1 MANRLTTIQGS
12 VNPILSQFA
21 KGYKSGERIA
31 KLVAPV
37 IRSYTE
43 SGTYYIFGKEG
54 MRIIDTERALRAMS
68 KQTDFEIDST
78 TYRCEEHALHTP
90 LDYKEIEAAQKYGA
104 SAVLSLETRAINF
117 VQNLLEIELE
127 KAVADIVFDSTYFS
141 GNNTTLT
148 GDDQWSSAN
157 SDPLGQIKTGI
168 QAARADMGIE
178 PNTLILGYT
187 AYWALAMHAQIKAMV
202 TDSVNKPI
210 TVTAPD
216 LANLLR
222 LKNVFVGQAAYTT
235 DAGVFTDLWTDSA
248 ALIYLPENM
257 EMPEGTTPHTV
268 IIEEEGYPEVKT
280 FDDKKVRLYEV
291 TRKYDIV
298 NIDNTFGYLIEDTVA

>member
-12 VNPILSQFA
+12 TNPILSQFA
-21 KGYKSGERIA
+21 KGYKSETRIA
-31 KLVAPV
+31 RLVAPT

-54 MRIIDTERALRAMS
+54 FRIIDTERALRAMS
-68 KQTDFEIDST
+68 KQTDFAISST
-78 TYRCEEHALHTP
+78 TYRCVEHALHTP

-104 SAVLSLETRAINF
+104 SAVLSLEQRAVNF
-117 VQNLLEIELE
+117 VQGLLEIELE
-127 KAVADIVFDSTYFS
+127 KAVADIMFSTTYYS
-141 GNNTTLT
+141 GNYTTLT

-178 PNTLILGYT
+178 PNTLVLGYT
-187 AYWALAMHAQIKAMV
+187 PYWALSTHAQIKAMISDNV
-202 TDSVNKPI
+202 SKPI

-222 LKNVFVGQAAYTT
+222 LKNVYVGQAAYTT
-235 DAGVFTDLWTDSA
+235 DAGVFTDLWGDYA
-248 ALIYLPENM
+248 ALIYLPDNM

-280 FDDKKVRLYEV
+280 YQDKKVKFYEV
-291 TRKYDIV
+291 TRKYLV
-298 NIDNTFGYLIEDTVA
+298 KNIDNTFGYLITDLVA